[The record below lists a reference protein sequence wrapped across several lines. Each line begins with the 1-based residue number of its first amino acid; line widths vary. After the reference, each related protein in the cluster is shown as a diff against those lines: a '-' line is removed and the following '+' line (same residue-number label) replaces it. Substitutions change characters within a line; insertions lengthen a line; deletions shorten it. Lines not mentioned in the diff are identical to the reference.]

1 MIISDKLIKVDKD
14 ESINDAMELMT
25 KKRISR
31 LLVTEK
37 DEVVGIIT
45 EEDIAKRLGTGR
57 ERKLKTAHIHVSAAM
72 TRNLKT
78 IPADGNIRDAARIM
92 LENKFSSLPV
102 VRNNKVIRKRS
113 FRSYDFPKENHIIGI
128 LTKTDLVK
136 NLIKSK
142 KKVEKFYTKNPI
154 MTNPADTLV
163 SARKLMLE
171 NKIHRLLVLDRG
183 MIAGILTE
191 RDMARGL
198 KTFRKAIDKFPQA
211 NIRRLLVEQVMT
223 REPITIRPETTVG
236 EAARIMLTNKISGI
250 PVISPEFGILTKTDL
265 VKGIA
270 DGLLP

>member
-1 MIISDKLIKVDKD
+1 MIISDKLVKVDKD
-14 ESINDAMELMT
+14 ESINDALELMT
-25 KKRISR
+25 KKKISR

-72 TRNLKT
+72 TRNPKT
-78 IPADGNIRDAARIM
+78 IPADGNSRDAARTM

-102 VRNNKVIRKRS
+102 VRNGR
-113 FRSYDFPKENHIIGI
+113 IIGI

-136 NLIKSK
+136 NLLKSK

-154 MTNPADTLV
+154 MTNPSDTLV
-163 SARKLMLE
+163 SARKLMLDK
-171 NKIHRLLVLDRG
+171 KIHRLLVLDRG

-223 REPITIRPETTVG
+223 REPITIRPETTIG

>member
-14 ESINDAMELMT
+14 ESINDALELMT

-31 LLVTEK
+31 LLVTEN
-37 DEVVGIIT
+37 DEVIGIIT

-72 TRNLKT
+72 TKKLKT
-78 IPADGNIRDAARIM
+78 IPADGDIKNAARIM

-102 VRNNKVIRKRS
+102 VRNNKVI
-113 FRSYDFPKENHIIGI
+113 GI

-136 NLIKSK
+136 HLLKSK
-142 KKVEKFYTKNPI
+142 KKVEKFYTKNPVV
-154 MTNPADTLV
+154 TNPGDTLV
-163 SARKLMLE
+163 SARKLMLDK
-171 NKIHRLLVLDRG
+171 KIHRLLVLDRG

-191 RDMARGL
+191 RDMAKGL

-211 NIRRLLVEQVMT
+211 DIQRLLVEQVMT
-223 REPITIRPETTVG
+223 IEPITIRPETTVG
-236 EAARIMLTNKISGI
+236 EAAKIMLKNKISGI
-250 PVISPEFGILTKTDL
+250 PVIAEKFGILTKTDL
-265 VKGIA
+265 VRGFA